1 MAVRYTWRR
10 LVQFW
15 ALGFG
20 AGLCPVMP
28 GTCGTLA
35 ALPIYYLLSALPLSW
50 YLAVMAAFFAAG
62 IGVCGTTA
70 RALGAHDHPSIVWD
84 EMVGLL
90 VSLAGAPGGWP
101 WVVLGLAAFRIFDIA
116 KPWPVGLADR
126 RVSGGLGI
134 MLDDVL
140 AGMYACAVVQ
150 GIAVLTA
157 G

>member
-1 MAVRYTWRR
+1 
-10 LVQFW
+10 
-15 ALGFG
+15 
-20 AGLCPVMP
+20 MP

-35 ALPIYYLLSALPLSW
+35 AVPIYYFLSTLPLSG
-50 YLAVMAAFFAAG
+50 YLALTAACFAAG
-62 IGVCGTTA
+62 IAVCGSAA

-90 VSLAGAPGGWP
+90 VALAGAPKGWP
-101 WVVLGLAAFRIFDIA
+101 WLVLGVAAFRAFDIV

-126 RVSGGLGI
+126 RLSGGLGI

-140 AGMYACAVVQ
+140 AGLYACAVVR
-150 GIAVLTA
+150 GVAALSA